1 VKRKSGNVAEFCRA
15 WGNRYRYMVVLD
27 ADSVMSGDTIV
38 SLVRAIERTPDAGMI
53 QTAPVAFGRRS
64 LFGRVHQ
71 FAMRLYGPMFT
82 AGLHFWQLGDGQ
94 YWGHN
99 AIIRIAP
106 FMDHCGLGRLPG
118 KPPLGGEILSHDF
131 VEAALMGRAG
141 WSLWLAYDLGG
152 SWEQI
157 PSSLL
162 EEMKRD
168 RRWCQG
174 NLQHLRLLFTKGLF
188 GAHRALFVNGAL
200 SYVSAL
206 LWNGFLIFST
216 LEAVLIAIRE
226 PVYFPEGR
234 SLFPA
239 WPVWRADWAL
249 ALLAVTAII
258 LFVPKLLA
266 VALITVRREAKQY
279 GGVLRLLSSVLVEI
293 ALSSLFAPIR
303 MVFHTR
309 FVVMNLLGRTVQW
322 KSGKREDSETS
333 WGEALRHHWLD
344 TVIATAWGTTLFV
357 LNPKYFFWVMPV
369 IGALVL
375 SVPISVLVS
384 RVRVGDR
391 ARRAGLF
398 VIPEESNPPAE
409 LCDLESELAELQAAG
424 ADDDGFLRA
433 ALNPYVQALH
443 RALLG
448 GGRRLRDDI
457 RAFRD
462 AVVERVLGAGP
473 SATTT
478 LDKRVLLADPECIDE
493 LHRRV
498 WALPRDEAERWLA
511 EERA

>member
-1 VKRKSGNVAEFCRA
+1 MA
-15 WGNRYRYMVVLD
+15 
-27 ADSVMSGDTIV
+27 GDTIV
-38 SLVRAIERTPDAGMI
+38 SLGRAMERTPDAGMI

-99 AIIRIAP
+99 AVIRIAP

-118 KPPLGGEILSHDF
+118 KAPLGGEILSHDF

-174 NLQHLRLLFTKGLF
+174 NLQHLRLVFTKGLF

-206 LWNGFLIFST
+206 LWNGFLIAST
-216 LEAVLIAIRE
+216 LEALLIALRE

-234 SLFPA
+234 SLFPE

-266 VALITVRREAKQY
+266 VALITMRREAKQY
-279 GGVLRLLSSVLVEI
+279 GGLFRLLPSVLVEI

-309 FVVMNLLGRTVQW
+309 FVAMNLLGRTVTW

-333 WGEALRHHWLD
+333 WG
-344 TVIATAWGTTLFV
+344 
-357 LNPKYFFWVMPV
+357 
-369 IGALVL
+369 
-375 SVPISVLVS
+375 
-384 RVRVGDR
+384 
-391 ARRAGLF
+391 
-398 VIPEESNPPAE
+398 
-409 LCDLESELAELQAAG
+409 
-424 ADDDGFLRA
+424 
-433 ALNPYVQALH
+433 
-443 RALLG
+443 
-448 GGRRLRDDI
+448 
-457 RAFRD
+457 
-462 AVVERVLGAGP
+462 
-473 SATTT
+473 
-478 LDKRVLLADPECIDE
+478 
-493 LHRRV
+493 
-498 WALPRDEAERWLA
+498 
-511 EERA
+511 